1 MVKVDL
7 VADNLRTMVN
17 AERLGRKQVMLKTS
31 SKTMV
36 RFLRVMQKH
45 GYVGEFE
52 IIDDHRQQKIV
63 VELIGRI
70 NKCGVISPR
79 FDVKNNHYE
88 KWCNNI
94 LPSR

>member
-52 IIDDHRQQKIV
+52 IIDDHRQ
-63 VELIGRI
+63 
-70 NKCGVISPR
+70 
-79 FDVKNNHYE
+79 
-88 KWCNNI
+88 
-94 LPSR
+94 